1 MSARVLRPA
10 DFIRQVRDR
19 APVTG
24 DEVRAFVAGI
34 VSGAVADY
42 QATAFLMAV
51 YLQGLADEATVAL
64 TLAMRDSG
72 RVIDLSA
79 VRGVK
84 VDKHSTGG
92 VGDKISLPLAPLVA
106 ACGVPVPMVSGRGLG
121 HTGGT
126 LDKLESIPG
135 FRVDLELTRFR
146 ELVASLGCCLIGQ
159 TGDLA
164 PADKKLYAL
173 RDVTATVES
182 VPLITSSIL
191 SKKLAEGINALV
203 LDVKVGQGAFMKD
216 LASARR
222 LAESLVRVGSGAGL
236 KVVALLTRMEEPL
249 GLTIGNALEVRES
262 IDILRGTGPA
272 DTTELTLALGAE
284 MLRLG
289 GVAASDAEARQKLT
303 AAIASGAGLDKL
315 RRIVEAQHGDPRAID
330 EPARLPTA
338 RVRTSVRAD
347 RGGFVGSI
355 DSLALGLAA
364 MRLGA
369 GRARAED
376 RVDPAV
382 GLELR
387 VRRGDPVR
395 PGDELA
401 VVHHQGSGESVVAE
415 AGQAFGIVEAP
426 PPAARMILERVAS

>member
-1 MSARVLRPA
+1 MTAPTLRPA
-10 DFIRQVRDR
+10 DFIRKIRDR

-24 DEVRAFVAGI
+24 DEVREFVRGITAGT
-34 VSGAVADY
+34 VADY

-51 YLQGLADEATVAL
+51 YLQGLADDATVAL

-72 RVIDLSA
+72 RVIDLG
-79 VRGVK
+79 GVPGIK

-135 FRVDLELTRFR
+135 FRVDLELPRFC

-173 RDVTATVES
+173 RDVTSTVES

-191 SKKLAEGINALV
+191 SKKLAEGIDALV
-203 LDVKVGQGAFMKD
+203 LDVKVGRGAFMKD

-222 LAESLVRVGSGAGL
+222 LAESLVRVGSGAGK

-249 GLTIGNALEVRES
+249 GTTIGNALEVRES
-262 IDILRGTGPA
+262 IDILRGEGPP
-272 DTTELTLALGAE
+272 DTTELTLALGVE

-289 GVAASDAEARQKLT
+289 GVAATEAEARAKLR
-303 AAIASGAGLDKL
+303 AAITSGAGLDKL

-330 EPARLPTA
+330 DPSRLPTA
-338 RVRTSVRAD
+338 RVRTSVRAT
-347 RGGFVGSI
+347 RGGFVGAI
-355 DSLALGLAA
+355 DSLVLGLAA

-387 VRRGDPVR
+387 VRRGDAVR

-401 VVHHQGSGESVVAE
+401 VVHHQGQGEGAVAE
-415 AGQAFGIVEAP
+415 VLGGFAIVEAP
-426 PPAARMILERVAS
+426 PPAASLVLERVAS